1 MHIARRFLLPKQ
13 LTANG
18 LDSSHI
24 SITEPALR
32 HIATRYTREA
42 GVRSLE
48 RAIGAV
54 VRYKAV
60 EWAEYVDYEDSAS
73 GGGVVI
79 KKDPKEYR
87 SIVEV
92 RDGRF

>member
-1 MHIARRFLLPKQ
+1 M
-13 LTANG
+13 
-18 LDSSHI
+18 
-24 SITEPALR
+24 
-32 HIATRYTREA
+32 
-42 GVRSLE
+42 E

-87 SIVEV
+87 SIVEESELEKILGIARWDGEE
-92 RDGRF
+92 RDKLLGWKCLHQFCSCVPSSLEDHCQGRWGL